1 MRKFLLPCRPH
12 YRFYFQRYKIQ
23 YIIKEAILNE
33 IFVSNFNR
41 LMVIVQAN
49 NHYGC
54 NHTLQ
59 SQYIMQYHP
68 LPGEVGKNIHHKN
81 NKGCEVSICHPQ

>member
-1 MRKFLLPCRPH
+1 M
-12 YRFYFQRYKIQ
+12 
-23 YIIKEAILNE
+23 KETILNE

-41 LMVIVQAN
+41 LMVVI
-49 NHYGC
+49 NHGC
-54 NHTLQ
+54 NHILQ

-81 NKGCEVSICHPQ
+81 NKGCAVSICHPQ